1 MLLLVLQFCQI
12 TLFVIPLLLQYSA
25 QCVSGCVCPDQLVS
39 HGAGKCI
46 PAEDCPCV
54 HNEATYKP
62 GETIKDKC
70 NTWYV

>member
-1 MLLLVLQFCQI
+1 MLLLVVQFCHI
-12 TLFVIPLLLQYSA
+12 TLFVNLLLQYSA
-25 QCVSGCVCPDQLVS
+25 QCASGCVCPDQLVS
-39 HGAGKCI
+39 DGTGKCI
-46 PAEDCPCV
+46 PAEECPCV